1 MRKAFSEYLPYTLK
15 KKVQRTRYWL
25 KVKMKLRPLLSRQ
38 LTSSNSTS
46 NNFNKNLNGFKVLI
60 PWIESNHYQYL
71 QGLAIAKALQL
82 RGAEV
87 KILLCGECLNGC
99 EIKSVKNKED
109 KDPCWECKVNRKN
122 IVSIF
127 ELDVI
132 TLSDVISNEEM
143 QLLQAEAKI
152 IGAKQLPEVVR
163 NEMKL
168 NQCIEDSIV
177 RYYYGN
183 VPDESKELVSVRI
196 AHTHTALIA
205 AEVSRRIDETWSPSV
220 ILNNMYCYSAWEPFF
235 RHFRSKG
242 NRFRSISISPYNFKS
257 IVIDSFTIFQDSQRF
272 LKYIKQRL
280 NKQLLP
286 DERLQ
291 LENFLQNRFSGQS
304 QIFKDWGYFEESTSK
319 KILDDL
325 KHRLHLDPNKRN
337 IFLFSNIY
345 WDIGMSDYAGLY
357 PGIITWV
364 LDTIELLKDDNS
376 CHLYIKPHPGEVFDS
391 STSLKGV
398 SQVIREKYSI
408 LPSNLT
414 IIEPQERIN
423 TYSLFPLI
431 DVGVIFNGTLGLEM
445 MLNNVPVISTG
456 KTTFEGLGFTFEP
469 KNRDSYVAALLGK
482 TQLDKPVQSS
492 LEMYAY
498 FYFIKSL
505 IPWTLTKQAYADVF
519 NGFTFSNIEELNY
532 GNDQYLDH
540 IINCITFPETT
551 CFEDW

>member
-15 KKVQRTRYWL
+15 KKVQRTRFWL
-25 KVKMKLRPLLSRQ
+25 KVNIKLRPLLSKQ
-38 LTSSNSTS
+38 LSSGNTNS
-46 NNFNKNLNGFKVLI
+46 FNKNLIGFKVLI

-87 KILLCGECLNGC
+87 KVLLCGECLSGC
-99 EIKSVKNKED
+99 EIKSVKNKAD
-109 KDPCWECKVNRKN
+109 KDPCWECRINRK
-122 IVSIF
+122 SIASLF

-132 TLSDVISNEEM
+132 TLADVINNKDM
-143 QLLQAEAKI
+143 QALKGEAEI
-152 IGAKQLPEVVR
+152 IGSKQLPEIVR
-163 NEMKL
+163 NKIRL

-183 VPDESKELVSVRI
+183 VPNESEELAAVRI

-205 AEVSRRIDETWSPSV
+205 AEVSRRIDETWRPSV
-220 ILNNMYCYSAWEPFF
+220 VLNSMYCYSAWEPFF

-257 IVIDSFTIFQDSQRF
+257 IIMDSFTIYQDSQRF
-272 LKYIKQRL
+272 LKFINQRSD
-280 NKQLLP
+280 KQLLP
-286 DERLQ
+286 EERLQ

-304 QIFKDWGYFEESTSK
+304 QIFKDWGYFEESSSK
-319 KILDDL
+319 KILDEL
-325 KHRLHLDPNKRN
+325 KQRLHLDSKKRN

-357 PGIITWV
+357 PGIISWV
-364 LDTIELLKDDNS
+364 MDTIELLKEDTS

-398 SQVIREKYSI
+398 SQVIRERYSI
-408 LPSNLT
+408 LPSNVT

-445 MLNNVPVISTG
+445 MLNKVPVISTG

-469 KNRDSYVAALLGK
+469 KSRNEYVDALLGK
-482 TQLDKPVQSS
+482 TQIDKPSQST

-519 NGFTFSNIEELNY
+519 TGYNFSNLNELNF

-551 CFEDW
+551 CFENW